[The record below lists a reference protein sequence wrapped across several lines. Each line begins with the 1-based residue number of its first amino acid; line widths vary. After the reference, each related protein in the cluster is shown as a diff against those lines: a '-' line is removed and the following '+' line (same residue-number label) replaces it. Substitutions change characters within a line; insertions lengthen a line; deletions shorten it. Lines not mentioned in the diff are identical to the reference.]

1 MQLWT
6 VELKDD
12 HENVS
17 FTSMMENPEYQNMNA
32 SLLMDDV
39 TFYGNSV
46 SNNHAVGEST
56 RVRNKSDGSGMG
68 YQTLSERSEA

>member
-46 SNNHAVGEST
+46 SNNHAVGERT
-56 RVRNKSDGSGMG
+56 RVKSKTDGSGMG
-68 YQTLSERSEA
+68 YHTLSERSEA